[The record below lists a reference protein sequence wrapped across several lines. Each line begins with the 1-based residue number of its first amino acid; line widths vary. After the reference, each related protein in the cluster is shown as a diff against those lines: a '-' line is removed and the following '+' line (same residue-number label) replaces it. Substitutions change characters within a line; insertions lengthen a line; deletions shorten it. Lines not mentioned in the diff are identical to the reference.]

1 MASSL
6 IHICVAKEVN
16 KFLNRDES
24 QLLIG
29 SIAPDIIN
37 INLI

>member
-6 IHICVAKEVN
+6 IHICVAKEIN
-16 KFLNRDES
+16 KLLGRDER

-29 SIAPDIIN
+29 AIAPDI
-37 INLI
+37 